1 MGCSDIHLGRIVILD
16 GLQSPTGKKINGK
29 YAMVLSSKENEDG
42 RWECKV
48 LHRDKTVGIKSNFM
62 KRVPKTEEPE
72 DSDYMEMAM
81 YKMSLTGLTVRQ
93 GQERS
98 FGKFRH
104 GRGICY
110 SDESVFHRATK
121 LVQLLDYPDEDRT
134 PPKTVMLGVSDLC
147 YSSLGVHEHMFQTGC
162 TMYDLEHMAAC
173 ASLASMA
180 QGHPAVNCP
189 SSEEASE
196 CILFALMSAAP
207 RSIETLLQFIVM
219 SPYIGNESDYDESLF
234 RRSRENPA
242 LTPAQDNAVYI
253 DVMKFPICVLCFLM
267 TGVKKDCSRALFK
280 YMEQHFKELFPLMIR
295 RLFSLL
301 ARESAG
307 TADGKALGRY
317 TRNILA
323 RICDFPEEKTFP
335 IALYYYL
342 CECESFEYGS
352 GAQQFLLEDHSIT
365 RLDQVEKVMM
375 SIVEPEIAMAFFKEA
390 GIE

>member
-1 MGCSDIHLGRIVILD
+1 MMGGPDIGRIVLLD
-16 GLQSPTGKKINGK
+16 GLQSATGKKINGK
-29 YAMVLSSKENEDG
+29 YAMILSSQENEDG

-62 KRVPKTEEPE
+62 KCVSKPEEPD
-72 DSDYMEMAM
+72 DSDYMEMLT
-81 YKMSLTGLTVRQ
+81 YKMSLTGLTLRQ

-121 LVQLLDYPDEDRT
+121 LVQLLDYPDEDHT
-134 PPKTVMLGVSDLC
+134 PPKTVMLGISDLC
-147 YSSLGVHEHMFQTGC
+147 YSSLALQEHAFQTGC

-189 SSEEASE
+189 SPEEASE
-196 CILFALMSAAP
+196 CVLFALMSAAP
-207 RSIETLLQFIVM
+207 RSIEALLLFIVM
-219 SPYIGNESDYDESLF
+219 TPYIGNESDYDESLF

-242 LTPAQDNAVYI
+242 LTPAQDNASYI
-253 DVMKFPICVLCFLM
+253 DVMKCPIGLLCFLM
-267 TGVKKDCSRALFK
+267 CGLTKECSRALFK

-323 RICDFPEEKTFP
+323 RICDFPEEETFP

-342 CECESFEYGS
+342 CECESFEYQPE
-352 GAQQFLLEDHSIT
+352 AQQLLLKDHSIT
-365 RLDQVEKVMM
+365 RLDQVEQVMM
-375 SIVEPEIAMAFFKEA
+375 CLVEPDIAMVFFE
-390 GIE
+390 ENRR